1 MSSKKQCIYILCP
14 YPKNTIGSQRF
25 RFEQYLDE
33 LNSIA
38 RIKQFPFW
46 SINAMKILYA
56 KGKKTQKA
64 LHTLIG
70 LSKRFFLLPMLIRA
84 NVIFIHRE
92 SIPLGHGYY
101 EWIIS
106 KVLRKK
112 IVFDF
117 DDAIWLSQ
125 TSKENAKIGWLKGKD
140 KTSKICNLSCLVV
153 CGNAYLEEYAMR
165 FNSNTIII
173 PTTLDTDYHK
183 PKENKLATE
192 KIVIGWTGSPTTID
206 HFKIIIP
213 VLEQLKNE
221 YGERIQ
227 FSVIGDNRY
236 THPELSISGQ
246 AWRLETEIQDLMK
259 FDIGIMPLP
268 DDEWT
273 KGKCGFKGL
282 QYMSLEVPTVMSPV
296 GVNTEI
302 IDHGTNG
309 FLANT
314 DEEWYTIL
322 SELIENEKLRHKIG
336 KEGRKTIINQYSI
349 SANKNKYASLF

>member
-1 MSSKKQCIYILCP
+1 
-14 YPKNTIGSQRF
+14 
-25 RFEQYLDE
+25 
-33 LNSIA
+33 
-38 RIKQFPFW
+38 
-46 SINAMKILYA
+46 MKILYV
-56 KGKKTQKA
+56 KGKKTHKI

-112 IVFDF
+112 IIFDF
-117 DDAIWLSQ
+117 DDAIWMSQ
-125 TSKENAKIGWLKGKD
+125 TSKENSKIGWIKGKN
-140 KTSKICNLSCLVV
+140 KTSKICKLSRLIV
-153 CGNAYLEEYAMR
+153 CGNSYLKEYALR
-165 FNSNTIII
+165 YNSNTIII
-173 PTTLDTDYHK
+173 PTTLDTHYHK
-183 PKENKLATE
+183 PIEKNLTKE
-192 KIVIGWTGSPTTID
+192 KIVIGWTGSPTTIE
-206 HFKIIIP
+206 HFKVIIP
-213 VLEQLKNE
+213 VLEKLKNK
-221 YGERIQ
+221 YGEQIE
-227 FSVIGDNRY
+227 FNVIGDNRF
-236 THPELSISGQ
+236 TCPQINITGQ
-246 AWRLETEIQDLMK
+246 AWRLDTEIQDLMN

-268 DDEWT
+268 DDDWT

-309 FLANT
+309 FLANS

-322 SELIENEKLRHKIG
+322 TELIENEEFRHKIG
-336 KEGRKTIINQYSI
+336 KEARKKIVSQYSKK
-349 SANKNKYASLF
+349 ANLSKYQDLFSFTHDDKALLLK